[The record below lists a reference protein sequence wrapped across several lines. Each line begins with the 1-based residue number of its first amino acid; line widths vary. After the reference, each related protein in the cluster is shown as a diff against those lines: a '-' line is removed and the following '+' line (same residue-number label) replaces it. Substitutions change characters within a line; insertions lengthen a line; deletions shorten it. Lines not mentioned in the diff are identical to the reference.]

1 MCTVCSQLASGAE
14 ILPKAL
20 PLVDVELNE
29 EYLLDDDSSCSIS
42 GNESP
47 PQMRDAAAAAAAACG
62 ASEPEMSIRQRDR
75 HSGKWT
81 WQQSPFHTI
90 SQLTNSSF
98 YVTDQTGKSTISKE
112 HGQVTIRSSA
122 PPIVHYEEPLHVA
135 TGHSRLHSHHAATSS
150 SVPASSSSSSP
161 ITVVSAAATTAAI
174 PTAARSKFSTLG
186 HSLRSR
192 LQIQLPTLTELHVL
206 YLGIMLAI
214 MLALFSVFLLYR
226 ILDIE
231 AKTNL
236 YNTPVDFNV
245 VSSRHSYIVDID
257 LDCNLYLF
265 PSSARATMRT
275 SLRKRCVGKRSCRTR
290 VQRKLS
296 IFYPRILNRYP
307 K

>member
-1 MCTVCSQLASGAE
+1 MA
-14 ILPKAL
+14 AL
-20 PLVDVELNE
+20 
-29 EYLLDDDSSCSIS
+29 S
-42 GNESP
+42 
-47 PQMRDAAAAAAAACG
+47 
-62 ASEPEMSIRQRDR
+62 
-75 HSGKWT
+75 T
-81 WQQSPFHTI
+81 
-90 SQLTNSSF
+90 LTNSSF

-161 ITVVSAAATTAAI
+161 ITVVSAAATTAAM
-174 PTAARSKFSTLG
+174 PTAARSKFSSLG

-192 LQIQLPTLTELHVL
+192 LHIQLPTLTELHVL
-206 YLGIMLAI
+206 YLGVMLAI

-245 VSSRHSYIVDID
+245 VSSTHSNID

-290 VQRKLS
+290 AQRKLS

>member
-1 MCTVCSQLASGAE
+1 MGVVANNERHVFGSFISREAAYRLMCTVCSQLASGAE

-47 PQMRDAAAAAAAACG
+47 PQMRDAAAAAAACVG
-62 ASEPEMSIRQRDR
+62 SEPEMSIRQRDR

-81 WQQSPFHTI
+81 WQHSPLN
-90 SQLTNSSF
+90 SLTNSSF

-112 HGQVTIRSSA
+112 HAQVTIRSSA

-135 TGHSRLHSHHAATSS
+135 TGHNRLHSHAATSP

-161 ITVVSAAATTAAI
+161 ITVVSAAATTAAM
-174 PTAARSKFSTLG
+174 PTAARSKFSSLG

-192 LQIQLPTLTELHVL
+192 LHIQLPTLTELHVL
-206 YLGIMLAI
+206 YVGIMLAI

-245 VSSRHSYIVDID
+245 VS
-257 LDCNLYLF
+257 
-265 PSSARATMRT
+265 
-275 SLRKRCVGKRSCRTR
+275 
-290 VQRKLS
+290 
-296 IFYPRILNRYP
+296 NRYIYI
-307 K
+307 